1 VWQEGIKEMA
11 ERKIVRLALK
21 DTSAPSHPQL
31 RSNAAALLFTV
42 LQRVPLS
49 TLRHQDTT
57 LPQLALPPKIELL
70 NSVVRP
76 DLLA

>member
-1 VWQEGIKEMA
+1 MA

-21 DTSAPSHPQL
+21 DTSVSSRPQL

-49 TLRHQDTT
+49 TLRRQDTT
-57 LPQLALPPKIELL
+57 LPQLALLPKIELL